1 MSRRKHEYPVVFTK
15 QQLSAPFGARPVF
28 WWLLGGAAL
37 AFLAFRR
44 KDVAAVTE
52 AAVEKAIESGKAV
65 IGTLRDITD
74 KALVAK
80 GLYAAIDAELPNL
93 PRNSKLIMISQALT
107 ESGWNIG
114 RAAREGNNWWN
125 ITAGPAWTG
134 AVWVDVN
141 GDKSYAKSDCTR
153 LNRPMTF
160 KDSSG
165 RAYCKIDQ
173 KWRKYATLNE
183 AVRDYWDFL
192 GPNQNRGRYLV
203 ARTALAQGNVDL
215 FVSELGKAGYYT
227 APVSEYSRLVK
238 GIMTGLDKYLA

>member
-1 MSRRKHEYPVVFTK
+1 MAKRRAEYPIVFT
-15 QQLSAPFGARPVF
+15 QSQLAATPAVRPVF
-28 WWLLGGAAL
+28 LWLFGGAVA
-37 AFLAFRR
+37 AFLLLRR

-52 AAVEKAIESGKAV
+52 QAVEKAIESGKAV
-65 IGTLRDITD
+65 IGTLRDVKD

-80 GLYAAIDAELPNL
+80 GLYAALDAELPNL
-93 PRNSKLIMISQALT
+93 PRNSKLIIISQALT
-107 ESGWNIG
+107 ESGWNVG

-134 AVWVDVN
+134 PVWLDVN
-141 GDKSYAKSDCTR
+141 GDKSYSKADCTR

-160 KDSSG
+160 KDSAG

-192 GPNQNRGRYLV
+192 GPNQNRGRYLI
-203 ARTALAQGNVDL
+203 ARNALAAGNVDL
-215 FVSELGKAGYYT
+215 FVSELSKAGYYT

-238 GIMTGLDKYLA
+238 GIMSGLDKYLA